1 MIAPPRDGRNG
12 RFIEVSPGAPDRA
25 ATPAPRWTSMIDAT
39 DILAARILVVDDD
52 ADDARLL
59 AQALTVNG
67 YSAVTATSDP
77 ASVREMHGR
86 NDYDLILLD
95 VQMPTM
101 DGFEVMEGLKEFE
114 RDGYLPVLALTGE
127 PGHRIRA
134 LKLGA
139 RDFLRK
145 PVDIDELLL
154 RVRNLVEVRLLY
166 KERVRVILP
175 AA

>member
-1 MIAPPRDGRNG
+1 
-12 RFIEVSPGAPDRA
+12 
-25 ATPAPRWTSMIDAT
+25 MIDAT
-39 DILAARILVVDDD
+39 DILAARILVVDDND
-52 ADDARLL
+52 DDAQML
-59 AQALTVNG
+59 AQALTING
-67 YSAVTATSDP
+67 YGAVTATSDP
-77 ASVREMHGR
+77 AAVRDLHR
-86 NDYDLILLD
+86 LHDYDLILLD

-145 PVDIDELLL
+145 PADIDELLL

-166 KERVRVILP
+166 KERARFASH

>member
-1 MIAPPRDGRNG
+1 MRSGGRKKS
-12 RFIEVSPGAPDRA
+12 RFIATSPRRPDGANPSSRHF
-25 ATPAPRWTSMIDAT
+25 SMIDAT
-39 DILAARILVVDDD
+39 DILSARILVVDDD
-52 ADDARLL
+52 VDEAQLL

-67 YSAVTATSDP
+67 YSAVTTTSDP
-77 ASVREMHGR
+77 AAVRDLHRR

-95 VQMPTM
+95 VQMPAM

-127 PGHRIRA
+127 PGYRLRA

-145 PVDIDELLL
+145 PVDIDELLV

-166 KERVRVILP
+166 KERAT
-175 AA
+175 AATRAA